1 MTTALLPT
9 FLTGKTAI
17 VTGSGRGI
25 GRAIAIELARRGAQ
39 VAVNFF
45 RRREPA
51 EETAA
56 AIHALGGRAI
66 VVKAHVGRLE
76 DLEALVQET
85 AQAFGGVDI
94 FVANA
99 ASGVL
104 RPAIEQDERTWD
116 WTLNINAR
124 SLLFGA
130 RAVTPFMRAKGWGRI
145 IGITSI
151 GSTRVL
157 PEYAMVG
164 ISKAAIEAAVRYLA
178 VELAPLGIVC
188 NAISPGVVETE
199 ALDFFPS
206 KDKILSEG
214 LRRTPAGRF
223 VLPEEVA
230 RLTAFFCSDDA
241 SMIVGQVITLDGGY
255 ALLA

>member
-1 MTTALLPT
+1 MIVAMPINLA
-9 FLTGKTAI
+9 GKTAV

-25 GRAIAIELARRGAQ
+25 GRAIAIELARRGAN
-39 VAVNFF
+39 VAVNYL

-51 EETAA
+51 ADTVA
-56 AIHALGGRAI
+56 AIEALGGRAI
-66 VVKAHVGRLE
+66 LVKAHVGRAE
-76 DLEALVQET
+76 DIESLIQ
-85 AQAFGGVDI
+85 QAAATFGSVDI

-104 RPAIEQDERTWD
+104 RPAVEQDTRTWD
-116 WTLNINAR
+116 WTMNINAR

-130 RAVTPFMRAKGWGRI
+130 RVAVPYMQAAGWGRI
-145 IGITSI
+145 VGITSI
-151 GSTRVL
+151 GSSRVL

-164 ISKAAIEAAVRYLA
+164 ISKAALEAAVRYLA
-178 VELAPLGIVC
+178 VELAPLGITC

-206 KDKILSEG
+206 KDQILREG
-214 LRRTPAGRF
+214 LRKTPAGRF
-223 VLPEEVA
+223 VTTEEVA
-230 RLTAFFCSDDA
+230 RLVAFLCSDEA
-241 SMIVGQVITLDGGY
+241 AMIVGQVITIDGGY

>member
-1 MTTALLPT
+1 MTAGAELA
-9 FLTGKTAI
+9 GKTAI

-25 GRAIAIELARRGAQ
+25 GRAIAIELARRGAS
-39 VAVNFF
+39 VVINFF
-45 RRREPA
+45 RRRTPA

-56 AIHALGGRAI
+56 AIMALGGRAL
-66 VVKAHVGRLE
+66 VVKAHVGRL
-76 DLEALVQET
+76 DSLQILVQE
-85 AQAFGGVDI
+85 AVKVFGSVDI

-104 RPAIEQDERTWD
+104 RPAVAQDERTWD
-116 WTLNINAR
+116 WTMNINAR

-130 RAVTPFMRAKGWGRI
+130 RAAAPFMQARGWGRI
-145 IGITSI
+145 IGITSV
-151 GSTRVL
+151 GATRVL

-164 ISKAAIEAAVRYLA
+164 ISKAALEAAVRYLA
-178 VELAPLGIVC
+178 VELAPAGIIC

-206 KDKILSEG
+206 KDQILVEG

-223 VLPEEVA
+223 VRPEEIA
-230 RLTAFFCSDDA
+230 RLVAFLCSEDA
-241 SMIVGQVITLDGGY
+241 HMIVGQVITMDGGY

>member
-1 MTTALLPT
+1 
-9 FLTGKTAI
+9 
-17 VTGSGRGI
+17 
-25 GRAIAIELARRGAQ
+25 
-39 VAVNFF
+39 
-45 RRREPA
+45 
-51 EETAA
+51 
-56 AIHALGGRAI
+56 
-66 VVKAHVGRLE
+66 
-76 DLEALVQET
+76 
-85 AQAFGGVDI
+85 
-94 FVANA
+94 
-99 ASGVL
+99 SGVL
-104 RPAIEQDERTWD
+104 RPAVEQDERTWD
-116 WTLNINAR
+116 WTMNINAR

-130 RAVTPFMRAKGWGRI
+130 RAVAPFMQAQGWGRI

-178 VELAPLGIVC
+178 VELAPTGIVC

-206 KDKILSEG
+206 RDQILAEG

-223 VLPEEVA
+223 VQPEEVA
-230 RLTAFFCSDDA
+230 RLVAFLCSDDA
-241 SMIVGQVITLDGGY
+241 RMIMGQVITIDGGY

>member
-1 MTTALLPT
+1 MVVGEALA
-9 FLTGKTAI
+9 GKTAI

-25 GRAIAIELARRGAQ
+25 GRAIALELARRGAQ

-45 RRREPA
+45 RRRAPA

-56 AIHALGGRAI
+56 AITALGGRAI
-66 VVKAHVGRLE
+66 VVKAHVGRL
-76 DLEALVQET
+76 DGLQTLVQET
-85 AQAFGGVDI
+85 VSAFGGVDI
-94 FVANA
+94 FIANA

-104 RPAIEQDERTWD
+104 RPAVEQDARTWD
-116 WTLNINAR
+116 WTMNINAR

-130 RAVTPFMRAKGWGRI
+130 RAVAPFMQAKGWGRI

-151 GSTRVL
+151 GATRVL

-178 VELAPLGIVC
+178 VELAPAGIVC

-206 KDKILSEG
+206 KDQILVEG

-223 VLPEEVA
+223 VRPDEVA
-230 RLTAFFCSDDA
+230 RLAAFLCSEDA
-241 SMIVGQVITLDGGY
+241 AMIVGQVITIDGGY
-255 ALLA
+255 ANRA